1 MTTPAP
7 RRASFEVMIAVMVGV
22 AAGAGD
28 ASAIVDR
35 DTALADLHRE
45 HYRSLVRFA
54 CLLVDDVGSGE
65 EVVQDAFVRV
75 YRAWAR
81 IDDPLKYLRTA
92 VMNGAR
98 SGLRRRLVARRYV
111 APVARHEAGADEI
124 AVTRSEHAEVLAA
137 LRALPR
143 RQRECL
149 VLRYYADLSEVE
161 IAATLGITTG
171 SVKSHAHRGMA
182 ALTLALK
189 EVS

>member
-1 MTTPAP
+1 MTTRTPCQ
-7 RRASFEVMIAVMVGV
+7 ASYGVMMAVMVGTV
-22 AAGAGD
+22 GGAAFG
-28 ASAIVDR
+28 DR
-35 DTALADLHRE
+35 DAVLADLHRD
-45 HYRSLVRFA
+45 HYRSLVRLA
-54 CLLVDDVGSGE
+54 CLLVDDVGPGE

-81 IDDPLKYLRTA
+81 VDDPLKYLRTA
-92 VMNGAR
+92 VMNSAR
-98 SGLRRRLVARRYV
+98 SGLRRRRSARRYV
-111 APVARHEAGADEI
+111 PPAVRAAPGADD
-124 AVTRSEHAEVLAA
+124 AVVVLSEHAEVLDA

-161 IAATLGITTG
+161 IASTLGISTG